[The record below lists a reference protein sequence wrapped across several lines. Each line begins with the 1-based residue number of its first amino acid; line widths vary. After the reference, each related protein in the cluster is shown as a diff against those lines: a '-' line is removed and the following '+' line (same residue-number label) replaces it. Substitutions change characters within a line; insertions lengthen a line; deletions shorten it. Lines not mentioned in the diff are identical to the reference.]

1 MYDILIEFIIS
12 QGIFA
17 LLFVILFIY
26 TIKST
31 QNREE
36 KFYSLLEKFIFQN
49 LNNENS

>member
-26 TIKST
+26 TIKSN

-36 KFYSLLEKFIFQN
+36 RYYELLKSFF
-49 LNNENS
+49 LNSN